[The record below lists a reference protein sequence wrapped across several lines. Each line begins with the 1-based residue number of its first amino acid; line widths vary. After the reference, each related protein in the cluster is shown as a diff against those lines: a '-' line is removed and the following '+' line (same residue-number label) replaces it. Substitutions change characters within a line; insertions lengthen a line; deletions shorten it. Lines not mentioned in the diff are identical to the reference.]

1 MPSKPAATKP
11 TTKPAT
17 KPATVA
23 EYLAALPPDR
33 RSAINAVR
41 EVFRTNLSKG
51 YAEGMQYN
59 MIGYFV
65 PHDVFPDGYHCDPR
79 QPLPFAAVASQK
91 SHMALYLMG
100 LYMNPAADKA
110 FRQAWSRTGK
120 KLDMGK
126 SCIRFK
132 ALDDLALDVLGQA
145 IAAMPAKAYIE
156 HYQATLAKGK
166 PKAKAA
172 AKAQTKAATKP
183 KPKST
188 SIPAA
193 KPTSKKASKSPAKPS
208 RKRK

>member
-1 MPSKPAATKP
+1 MASSPAA
-11 TTKPAT
+11 

-33 RSAINAVR
+33 RSAIDTLR
-41 EVFRTNLSKG
+41 EVLRKNLSKG

-79 QPLPFAAVASQK
+79 QPLPFAAIASQK
-91 SHMALYLMG
+91 SHMSLYLMG

-110 FRQAWSRTGK
+110 FRQAWARSGK

-132 ALDDLALDVLGQA
+132 SLDDLALNVLGDT

-156 HYQATLAKGK
+156 HYKATLAKGK
-166 PKAKAA
+166 PKTKPA
-172 AKAQTKAATKP
+172 AKATPKVKTQP
-183 KPKST
+183 KPKLS
-188 SIPAA
+188 P
-193 KPTSKKASKSPAKPS
+193 KPTSKKASKPPVKSSAKPS
-208 RKRK
+208 PKRK

>member
-1 MPSKPAATKP
+1 MASSPAA
-11 TTKPAT
+11 

-33 RSAINAVR
+33 RSAIDTLR
-41 EVFRTNLSKG
+41 EVLRKNLSKG

-79 QPLPFAAVASQK
+79 QPLPFAAIASQK
-91 SHMALYLMG
+91 SHMSLYLMG

-110 FRQAWSRTGK
+110 FRQAWARSGK

-132 ALDDLALDVLGQA
+132 SLDDLALNVLGDT

-156 HYQATLAKGK
+156 HYKATLAKGK
-166 PKAKAA
+166 PKTKPA
-172 AKAQTKAATKP
+172 AKAKP
-183 KPKST
+183 KPQPQPKPDSKTKSA
-188 SIPAA
+188 S
-193 KPTSKKASKSPAKPS
+193 KPTSKKVSKPPVKSSAKPS
-208 RKRK
+208 PKRK

>member
-1 MPSKPAATKP
+1 MASSPPA
-11 TTKPAT
+11 

-33 RSAINAVR
+33 RSAIDTLR
-41 EVFRTNLSKG
+41 EVFRKNLSKG

-79 QPLPFAAVASQK
+79 QPLPFAAIASQK
-91 SHMALYLMG
+91 SHMSLYLMG

-110 FRQAWSRTGK
+110 FRQAWARSGK

-132 ALDDLALDVLGQA
+132 SLDDLALNVLGDA
-145 IAAMPAKAYIE
+145 IAAMPANAYIE
-156 HYQATLAKGK
+156 HYKATLAKGK
-166 PKAKAA
+166 PETKPA
-172 AKAQTKAATKP
+172 AKAKPKVKAQP
-183 KPKST
+183 KPKLS
-188 SIPAA
+188 P
-193 KPTSKKASKSPAKPS
+193 KPTSKKASKPPVKSSAKPS
-208 RKRK
+208 PKRK